1 MILRQK
7 TTGALFIATPTLIA
21 RRDMETYDSEI
32 AQKRIDATKKKLA
45 EIEAARSAPIQQS
58 ESVAKMLEDSKLL
71 AELEQKVRERPAQI
85 VAEAEA
91 QAKTRADRIDEDLE
105 VRKIRVMTSKA
116 EVQEYALINFGVEFK
131 PDMHL
136 KEMKRLAVEERT
148 KIIFANG

>member
-1 MILRQK
+1 MSDLDLVNLLRK
-7 TTGALFIATPTLIA
+7 ERKAAELLPLEPGF
-21 RRDMETYDSEI
+21 Y
-32 AQKRIDATKKKLA
+32 KKVG
-45 EIEAARSAPIQQS
+45 EY
-58 ESVAKMLEDSKLL
+58 L
-71 AELEQKVRERPAQI
+71 AELEREVRERPAQL

-91 QAKTRADRIDEDLE
+91 QAKTRQDRIDEDLE